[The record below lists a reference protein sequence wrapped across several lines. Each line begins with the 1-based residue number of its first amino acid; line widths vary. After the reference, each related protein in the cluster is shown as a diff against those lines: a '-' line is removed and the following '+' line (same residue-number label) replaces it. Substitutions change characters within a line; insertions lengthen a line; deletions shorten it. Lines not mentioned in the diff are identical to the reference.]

1 MMKRLDYEVLSAVFA
16 ESEVDD
22 HARRALAFETAEA
35 LCGTGERFDPVL
47 WLRQC
52 KVGAIDPQDVA
63 SWSALLGNRVDS
75 LARRRAHYEQRVA
88 SGAEH

>member
-1 MMKRLDYEVLSAVFA
+1 MMKRGDYEKLSAAFA

-22 HARRALAFETAEA
+22 NARRALAFEIAEA
-35 LCGTGERFDPVL
+35 LTATGERFDPVL

-52 KVGAIDPQDVA
+52 QVGKIDPQDVA

-75 LARRRAHYEQRVA
+75 LARRRANYEERVA
-88 SGAEH
+88 SGSNR